1 VQLQAS
7 ERPIL
12 SRLALLAVPAII
24 LRSIF
29 IVLDIALLWVADT
42 YPHWSETTQEA
53 VAFMLIIFGP
63 YAELWVFALVCW
75 GGWSMSKLRKEGNLQ

>member
-1 VQLQAS
+1 MQLQAS